1 MDDMW
6 REIEG
11 GEGYRN
17 GRYVEGDWGQRG
29 IKIDNMLRDTEG
41 GEGVYK
47 LTICGGRSRG
57 ERYKI
62 YEKCIGENE
71 SSGEKV

>member
-17 GRYVEGDWGQRG
+17 GRYVEGDWGRRG
-29 IKIDNMLRDTEG
+29 IKIDNMWREIEG
-41 GEGVYK
+41 GEV
-47 LTICGGRSRG
+47 
-57 ERYKI
+57 
-62 YEKCIGENE
+62 
-71 SSGEKV
+71 